1 MALMLLV
8 DVPFPCL
15 LHAPGVV
22 KVDSEPSGF
31 LGAQQVKEQR
41 QCTLWPV
48 NDCESKHN
56 NQN

>member
-1 MALMLLV
+1 LVLLV

-15 LHAPGVV
+15 LHAPGMV

-41 QCTLWPV
+41 QCTLRPV
-48 NDCESKHN
+48 NDRESKHN

>member
-1 MALMLLV
+1 VLALLV

-15 LHAPGVV
+15 LHAPGMV
-22 KVDSEPSGF
+22 KVDLKPSGF

-41 QCTLWPV
+41 QCTLRPV